1 MSTNFDFLR
10 KINFDLYKI
19 ISDAES
25 LYRDEYFEQCM
36 TQTRRFGEQI
46 CKTLLEQNGQQA
58 SSFDNM
64 IATLQD
70 KSQGSDQ
77 EKEFIEDLYFLK
89 KNGNK
94 SVHSAQVKKEA
105 MTALECLKRAFE
117 VAINFSVYSQ
127 GAPSSILKLD
137 YDIDLLITKEK
148 SKKSLTEKYKE
159 AKQQEIKTQPAKK
172 AATNTIQRTKTRQT
186 KAQNTYQQDKIQQT
200 EFKIPLFWKFMAV
213 LTGFSGFILAILSLL
228 IKIKG

>member
-70 KSQGSDQ
+70 KSQGSEQ

-148 SKKSLTEKYKE
+148 SKKTLTEKYKE

-172 AATNTIQRTKTRQT
+172 AVTNTIQRTKTRQT
-186 KAQNTYQQDKIQQT
+186 NAKSAYQQDKIQQT

-228 IKIKG
+228 IKVKG

>member
-46 CKTLLEQNGQQA
+46 CKTLLEQNGQQT

-70 KSQGSDQ
+70 KSQGSEQ

-172 AATNTIQRTKTRQT
+172 AVTNTIQRTKTRQT
-186 KAQNTYQQDKIQQT
+186 NAKSAYQQDKIQQT

-213 LTGFSGFILAILSLL
+213 LTGFSGFILATLSLL

>member
-70 KSQGSDQ
+70 KSQGSEQ

-148 SKKSLTEKYKE
+148 SKKTLTEKYKE
-159 AKQQEIKTQPAKK
+159 AKQQEINPPTAKK

-186 KAQNTYQQDKIQQT
+186 NAKSAYQQDKIQQT

>member
-70 KSQGSDQ
+70 KSQGSEQ

-148 SKKSLTEKYKE
+148 SKKSLTEKYQE
-159 AKQQEIKTQPAKK
+159 AKQQEIKTQPVKK
-172 AATNTIQRTKTRQT
+172 AATNTVQRTKTRQT
-186 KAQNTYQQDKIQQT
+186 NAKSAYQQDKIQQT
-200 EFKIPLFWKFMAV
+200 ECKIPLFWKFMAV

>member
-46 CKTLLEQNGQQA
+46 CKTLLEQNGQKA

-70 KSQGSDQ
+70 KSQGSEQ

-159 AKQQEIKTQPAKK
+159 AKQQEIKTPPAKK

-186 KAQNTYQQDKIQQT
+186 KAQSAYQQDEIQQK